1 MGQVPSKGQ
10 GINQKGQQIR
20 NEEITSSARQIY
32 VHFWGLFSE
41 FDQFVYQIMSEM
53 KQLYDGT
60 SAGTCRG
67 AANTN
72 VFPQNLLDK
81 TLKSL
86 KIFHVKCCRVVKH
99 ISISSKAGYK
109 TKKCT
114 FSQTD
119 TGNIICYFAAMQDY
133 NKQLCVFRKCASHD
147 QNPQRSA
154 PICSLVSVW

>member
-53 KQLYDGT
+53 KRLYDGT
-60 SAGTCRG
+60 PAGTCRG

-72 VFPQNLLDK
+72 VFPQNLGTNQIKLWQLKNLSCKMLQGGK
-81 TLKSL
+81 TYFHLKQSRL
-86 KIFHVKCCRVVKH
+86 QGQKMYI
-99 ISISSKAGYK
+99 
-109 TKKCT
+109 
-114 FSQTD
+114 
-119 TGNIICYFAAMQDY
+119 
-133 NKQLCVFRKCASHD
+133 
-147 QNPQRSA
+147 
-154 PICSLVSVW
+154 